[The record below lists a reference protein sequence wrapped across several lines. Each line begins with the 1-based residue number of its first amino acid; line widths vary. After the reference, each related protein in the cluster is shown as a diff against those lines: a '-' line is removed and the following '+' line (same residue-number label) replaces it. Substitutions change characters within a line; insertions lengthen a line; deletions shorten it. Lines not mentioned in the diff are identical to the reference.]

1 MKKYIKIANK
11 SGNVS
16 RIALEKLGL
25 STKRNDPDTIGQ
37 FGSGIKYAPIAALR
51 MGLEWIFTGTDDK
64 GSYVLKYKVEKED
77 GIDCIVYDYGD
88 YQKSSSFTI

>member
-1 MKKYIKIANK
+1 MQKYIKIANE
-11 SGNVS
+11 SGFVS

-51 MGLEWIFTGTDDK
+51 MGLDWAFTGEDEK
-64 GSYVLKYKVEKED
+64 GPYTLKYVVE
-77 GIDCIVYDYGD
+77 
-88 YQKSSSFTI
+88 